1 MKPAILLLK
10 LIGLA
15 CAASLST
22 LAQAAWPE
30 DKPIRLVVPFTAGGT
45 ADALG
50 RSLAQQLA
58 KELGQTIIV
67 ENKPGAGSMLGTR
80 EVAGARP
87 DGYTLLLGTTANV
100 FNKYFYKKP
109 LYDLQ
114 RDLTPISQLVEIPN
128 FLAVNP
134 KLPIETL
141 AELIRYA
148 RAHPDQLS
156 CAHSGIGA
164 SPFVA
169 CELFKKMAQVRIVSV
184 PYQGGTQAISDV
196 IGGTASLVFQSEA
209 LSYIRAGQLRP
220 IGVTTASRSPFLKD
234 TPAIAAPLPGYEV
247 SAWYGLLGPAA
258 LPSEISA
265 RLAQAVMQILR
276 SPEMQERLA
285 LVGGV
290 AVGSE
295 PAAFKKKLDA
305 DLAFYDQAIPA
316 LGVNAD

>member
-1 MKPAILLLK
+1 
-10 LIGLA
+10 
-15 CAASLST
+15 
-22 LAQAAWPE
+22 
-30 DKPIRLVVPFTAGGT
+30 
-45 ADALG
+45 
-50 RSLAQQLA
+50 
-58 KELGQTIIV
+58 
-67 ENKPGAGSMLGTR
+67 MLGTR

-234 TPAIAAPLPGYEV
+234 TPAIAEQLPGYEV

>member
-30 DKPIRLVVPFTAGGT
+30 DRPIRLVVPSPPAAPPTHC
-45 ADALG
+45 

-80 EVAGARP
+80 EVAGAKP

-128 FLAVNP
+128 FRGQSQA
-134 KLPIETL
+134 
-141 AELIRYA
+141 
-148 RAHPDQLS
+148 AHRD
-156 CAHSGIGA
+156 
-164 SPFVA
+164 
-169 CELFKKMAQVRIVSV
+169 
-184 PYQGGTQAISDV
+184 
-196 IGGTASLVFQSEA
+196 
-209 LSYIRAGQLRP
+209 AG
-220 IGVTTASRSPFLKD
+220 
-234 TPAIAAPLPGYEV
+234 
-247 SAWYGLLGPAA
+247 
-258 LPSEISA
+258 
-265 RLAQAVMQILR
+265 
-276 SPEMQERLA
+276 
-285 LVGGV
+285 
-290 AVGSE
+290 
-295 PAAFKKKLDA
+295 
-305 DLAFYDQAIPA
+305 
-316 LGVNAD
+316 

>member
-30 DKPIRLVVPFTAGGT
+30 DRPIRLVVPFTAGGT

-80 EVAGARP
+80 EVAGAKP

-128 FLAVNP
+128 FRGQSQA
-134 KLPIETL
+134 
-141 AELIRYA
+141 
-148 RAHPDQLS
+148 AHRD
-156 CAHSGIGA
+156 
-164 SPFVA
+164 
-169 CELFKKMAQVRIVSV
+169 
-184 PYQGGTQAISDV
+184 
-196 IGGTASLVFQSEA
+196 
-209 LSYIRAGQLRP
+209 AG
-220 IGVTTASRSPFLKD
+220 
-234 TPAIAAPLPGYEV
+234 
-247 SAWYGLLGPAA
+247 
-258 LPSEISA
+258 
-265 RLAQAVMQILR
+265 
-276 SPEMQERLA
+276 
-285 LVGGV
+285 
-290 AVGSE
+290 
-295 PAAFKKKLDA
+295 
-305 DLAFYDQAIPA
+305 
-316 LGVNAD
+316 

>member
-1 MKPAILLLK
+1 MKAAILLLK

-15 CAASLST
+15 CAASLDGG
-22 LAQAAWPE
+22 AGRVAGGQ
-30 DKPIRLVVPFTAGGT
+30 PIRLVVPFTAGGT

-50 RSLAQQLA
+50 RSLARQLA
-58 KELGQTIIV
+58 KELGRPSSSRTS
-67 ENKPGAGSMLGTR
+67 PAPAACWAPARSR
-80 EVAGARP
+80 RRP

-220 IGVTTASRSPFLKD
+220 IGVTT
-234 TPAIAAPLPGYEV
+234 
-247 SAWYGLLGPAA
+247 PAA
-258 LPSEISA
+258 
-265 RLAQAVMQILR
+265 RR
-276 SPEMQERLA
+276 S
-285 LVGGV
+285 
-290 AVGSE
+290 
-295 PAAFKKKLDA
+295 
-305 DLAFYDQAIPA
+305 
-316 LGVNAD
+316 